1 MWVNGEGKGEGP
13 VPYRSATQMAS
24 ANGFRNAL
32 PDQVRTC
39 RLRGNRHRFSISPQ
53 FWIAL

>member
-1 MWVNGEGKGEGP
+1 MVRGKGEGP

-24 ANGFRNAL
+24 ANGFRNARPKFGL
-32 PDQVRTC
+32 AVCAAVATVSV
-39 RLRGNRHRFSISPQ
+39 FSPQ